1 MNNGKEKKFVHLS
14 IKIRLI
20 YLNMVLEIFVNDH
33 IYQRICISCN
43 YFLRKGIESLQQI
56 PIF

>member
-20 YLNMVLEIFVNDH
+20 YLNMVLEIFVNEH
-33 IYQRICISCN
+33 ILSKNMY
-43 YFLRKGIESLQQI
+43 LM
-56 PIF
+56 